1 MNEHVDD
8 GRATHPSTT
17 QESFQQLME
26 NFENVQ
32 ASDPYADPEDSEI
45 VAKAKKEIKETVDY
59 AYTEKDVI
67 LYNLGI
73 GATEK
78 ELQWTFEN
86 DEQFSVIPTFGV
98 IPQMLA
104 SGTIALD
111 WLPNYNPV
119 RNRCCYNLIC
129 DGN

>member
-1 MNEHVDD
+1 MNGRLDD

-32 ASDPYADPEDSEI
+32 AADAYADPEDSEL

-59 AYTEKDVI
+59 TYTEKDVI

-78 ELQWTFEN
+78 ELKWTFEN
-86 DEQFSVIPTFGV
+86 DDQFSAIPTFGV

-119 RNRCCYNLIC
+119 RNASFFNNPI
-129 DGN
+129 